1 MILDQ
6 NALFSDA
13 QAITADAASTNHY
26 DLGEMGVTAYNSVQL
41 RRNIGKGCYPI
52 PLLIQVVEDFDALT
66 SLEIIVQTDEDPAF
80 GSAKNVMSVTVP
92 LAELIAGFISPI
104 DKLPRGIVERYLR
117 IYYNVNGSNPTVGKV
132 TAGIVGAVDGGYQ
145 G

>member
-13 QAITADAASTNHY
+13 QAVTASAASTNHY

-41 RRNIGKGCYPI
+41 RRNVGKAGKI

-66 SLEIIVQTDEDPAF
+66 SMTFTVQTDDNGAF
-80 GSAKNVMSVTVP
+80 SSAKNVMAVTVP
-92 LAELIAGFISPI
+92 LAELKAGFICPI
-104 DKLPRGIVERYLR
+104 DKLPRGITEQFLR
-117 IYYNVNGSNPTVGKV
+117 IFYTVTGAAPTVGKI